1 MDPSQNIDKKLNRA
15 HILKSNQQAPN
26 AKNRPSRK
34 KVPFAMLYPVLEP
47 QLDKDSAMQLLGQ
60 YARFMVN
67 SISKAEFIQYMRTLV
82 GDRTLYMAVYKVA
95 TRPDPLETPLKN
107 THNKPPYPSQ
117 SPATISHSTMK
128 FLEEDDDKTMHA
140 WTHIEEARI
149 EEDNNNKQVTNS
161 LTESQQ
167 RLTAATASLA
177 QATNHTPSELFQQ
190 WQSSPSEEEIKP
202 QTQEPATVANRIGPS
217 GSETQHP
224 QNHTSR
230 ELTRSKEEQSN
241 QHNVHVSQAM
251 NTQKTSDGNPAQNV
265 AQSQLDR
272 DRAVQL
278 QTLYARLRSNTINKE
293 EFVRH
298 VRALVGDHMLKT
310 EIYRLQ
316 QGQVPAP
323 ARQNTQRAS
332 STLQSS
338 DARALPADQR
348 PRLLERQSDSHGGQ
362 ASHASNANVSA
373 INYHQQQLQQQH
385 MNLPQPSF
393 PTYGNTGGNFHPSAS
408 TNMDKPTP
416 SYKHQS
422 HGLQMRQGPVNPAMA
437 TQAMS
442 QHDLNDMKRLHRN
455 SALQQNSGHWQASMH
470 KDQGLISS
478 NPYAKSDSEDQ
489 MNDQQHRSQ
498 LSIPDGLEHA
508 TRGPGSSKHDTFEAM
523 FSRLGSITAQLERQN
538 ATPPKKPIVGQK
550 KPLEA
555 PVNPLSKKQKVVGE
569 FADQSIEKLN
579 DVTAVSGVNLRRVN
593 LERPRHRTVIT
604 SDVRKQIMSMNQKA
618 REEWEKKQADVEKFQ
633 RADEVNKEQDD
644 KMRTKLQLWQH
655 EQL

>member
-1 MDPSQNIDKKLNRA
+1 M
-15 HILKSNQQAPN
+15 
-26 AKNRPSRK
+26 RK
-34 KVPFAMLYPVLEP
+34 
-47 QLDKDSAMQLLGQ
+47 
-60 YARFMVN
+60 
-67 SISKAEFIQYMRTLV
+67 
-82 GDRTLYMAVYKVA
+82 
-95 TRPDPLETPLKN
+95 
-107 THNKPPYPSQ
+107 
-117 SPATISHSTMK
+117 
-128 FLEEDDDKTMHA
+128 
-140 WTHIEEARI
+140 
-149 EEDNNNKQVTNS
+149 
-161 LTESQQ
+161 
-167 RLTAATASLA
+167 ASLA

-190 WQSSPSEEEIKP
+190 WQSAPREEEIKP

-230 ELTRSKEEQSN
+230 EPTQSKEEQSN

-265 AQSQLDR
+265 ARNPGMHRVS
-272 DRAVQL
+272 
-278 QTLYARLRSNTINKE
+278 SN
-293 EFVRH
+293 
-298 VRALVGDHMLKT
+298 
-310 EIYRLQ
+310 Q
-316 QGQVPAP
+316 QAATAAHAANRQAGKQVPAP

-338 DARALPADQR
+338 DASALPADQR

-385 MNLPQPSF
+385 MNLPQPSL

-416 SYKHQS
+416 SYKNQS

-437 TQAMS
+437 THAMS
-442 QHDLNDMKRLHRN
+442 QHDLNDMKRLHGGGHAHFTSN

-470 KDQGLISS
+470 KDQGLMSS

-489 MNDQQHRSQ
+489 MNDQQHRSR
-498 LSIPDGLEHA
+498 LSTPDGLEHA
-508 TRGPGSSKHDTFEAM
+508 TRGPGSSKHDTFEEM
-523 FSRLGSITAQLERQN
+523 FSRIGSITAQLERQN
-538 ATPPKKPIVGQK
+538 AAAAANSSLASGGNAKTPPKKPIVGQK

-593 LERPRHRTVIT
+593 LERPRHRAVIT

-644 KMRTKLQLWQH
+644 KMRTQAANVAH
-655 EQL
+655 EQAVGGDDMLSNWQLMAEQAHQTREGGANSHLLLIKCGCWAKPVSTSERTLIIIKILRRLLLLPL